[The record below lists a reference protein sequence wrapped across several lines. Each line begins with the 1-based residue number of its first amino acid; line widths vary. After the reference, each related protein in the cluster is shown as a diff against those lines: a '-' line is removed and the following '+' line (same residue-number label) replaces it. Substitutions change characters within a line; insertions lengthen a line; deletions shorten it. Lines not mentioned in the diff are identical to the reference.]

1 MHSTYFKNNYSIDSK
16 DVAEPLCQ
24 LCCHGPCPHSNLWCG
39 SSCPQ
44 QILTPFI
51 SKRDIHGIFSQG
63 KCDGKDLIFYLQN
76 VFLWGFQVGPVWRD
90 YEARLDLQTWST
102 KNSMSSLFYK
112 KITITSSHF
121 FVLQNLTAKSLCI
134 QVMILK
140 SKIGDGK
147 NLTWQ
152 GTSLVCSSTSSFV
165 IKAVPVKPD
174 YTSTWPIDEMNTVS
188 VRLSKNTLTRC
199 K

>member
-1 MHSTYFKNNYSIDSK
+1 MQWKGFD
-16 DVAEPLCQ
+16 
-24 LCCHGPCPHSNLWCG
+24 
-39 SSCPQ
+39 
-44 QILTPFI
+44 ILFA
-51 SKRDIHGIFSQG
+51 
-63 KCDGKDLIFYLQN
+63 KC
-76 VFLWGFQVGPVWRD
+76 FLWGFQVGPMWRE

-112 KITITSSHF
+112 KIRIRSSCF
-121 FVLQNLTAKSLCI
+121 FSLQNLTAISLCI

-174 YTSTWPIDEMNTVS
+174 YTSTWPIDEKNTVS
-188 VRLSKNTLTRC
+188 VGLSKLHLPGVSNLTLFTLISNH
-199 K
+199 